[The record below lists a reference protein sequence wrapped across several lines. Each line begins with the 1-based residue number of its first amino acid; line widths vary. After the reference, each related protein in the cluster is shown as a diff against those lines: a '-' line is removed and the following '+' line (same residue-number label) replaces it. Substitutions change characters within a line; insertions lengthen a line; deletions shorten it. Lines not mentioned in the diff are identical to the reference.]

1 MPQSLSKVYLHL
13 VFSTKNR
20 QKLISEKIR
29 QELQAYMTEVIHNL
43 NSYSHDIFANSDHV
57 HILCELPRTLTISVL
72 VQKIKTS
79 SSIWM
84 KTKGNRKFEWQNGY
98 GVFSVSQSKVET
110 VIRYIQNQ
118 PTHHQNLSFEDEFR
132 MFLKEYGIEY
142 DERYVWD

>member
-1 MPQSLSKVYLHL
+1 MPQSLSKIYLHL

-29 QELQAYMTEVIHNL
+29 LELQAYLTEVIHNL
-43 NSYSHDIFANSDHV
+43 NSYSQEIYANPDHV

-79 SSIWM
+79 SSSWM

-110 VIRYIQNQ
+110 VIRYIRNQ
-118 PTHHQNLSFEDEFR
+118 PINHQNLCFEDEFR